1 MTAVGCH
8 GIIKLYKSNHAES
21 NHETQNLQQDDAQN
35 TDMTYSWLQKNRELS
50 E

>member
-21 NHETQNLQQDDAQN
+21 NHETQNLQQVKIRMCYVHAIY
-35 TDMTYSWLQKNRELS
+35 T
-50 E
+50 